1 MKVDRNQ
8 IIGFILIGLIFFAVQ
23 YYTSKTNTELKEAQR
38 IQDSIATSQRPIE
51 ELVNTDTIQASFNND
66 STSAASANIKDSVFL
81 GNKYGSFSVIA
92 TGKQKYYTLENN
104 VVKLTISSLG
114 GRVVSTELK
123 NYKSSFEKGAN
134 VILFNE
140 QGSNMNFNFTLGNA
154 IINTNELYFSTDAPQ
169 SIVVPGEEVD
179 RSDLGKEK
187 YNEKHGFG
195 SESIEF
201 TARSSDGKAMTFK
214 YTLQHNSYMLDF
226 DVLTEGFESI
236 YKSNANR
243 GYLGLT
249 WGTQLIPQ
257 ERPNERM
264 GEDYYTDLYYKLDE
278 GDVEKIEGTKS
289 SREDIRN
296 PINWIGYK
304 QQFFSAVLTN
314 KDKGFNSAR
323 LQTVKPTEPGEL
335 PQFVSDIDIKED
347 TDNEYNLAFYF
358 GPNHF
363 YTLKQYKTSME
374 RLVYLGYAIV
384 RPVNQWLVIPVFNFL
399 NRYIG
404 SYGLIILI
412 LTLLIKTIIFP
423 FTYKTY
429 QSQAKMRV
437 LKPEI
442 DAINEKYPKEKALE
456 RQQATMSL
464 YKKVGVNPLGG
475 CLPMLFQMPVLIA
488 MFFFFP
494 SSIELRQQ
502 EFLWVNDLSSF
513 DDFVRLPFDFP
524 FLGNY
529 LSLFCVLMTITSI
542 FSTKLNSQNQTSEGM
557 PGMKMMMY
565 FMPVMFLFIFNS
577 YAAGL
582 SYYYLLS
589 NLITIAQ
596 VYIVRAMID
605 EDAVRAKLMMKMN
618 SKTSSKKPKK
628 KSRFVKMLEEAQK
641 RQEEQMRKNKKR

>member
-1 MKVDRNQ
+1 MKLDRNQ
-8 IIGFILIGLIFFAVQ
+8 IIGFILIGVIFFAAQ
-23 YYTSKTNTELKEAQR
+23 YYTSKTSKELKEAQR
-38 IQDSIATSQRPIE
+38 IQDSIAAAQRPVEETIKNDTSQ
-51 ELVNTDTIQASFNND
+51 VSFVND
-66 STSAASANIKDSVFL
+66 SMALASANKKDSTFFS
-81 GNKYGSFSVIA
+81 NKYGSFSGLVS
-92 TGKQKYYTLENN
+92 GEQKYYTLENN
-104 VVKLTISSLG
+104 VVKLTISNLG
-114 GRVVSTELK
+114 GRVVSAELK
-123 NYKSSFEKGAN
+123 DYKSSFYKGEN
-134 VILFNE
+134 VFLFNE
-140 QGSNMNFNFTLGNA
+140 HGSNMNFNFTMGNA
-154 IINTNELYFSTDAPQ
+154 IINTKELYFSTDAPQ
-169 SIVVPGEEVD
+169 ATVVQGEEVN
-179 RSDLGKEK
+179 RSDFGKEK
-187 YNEKHGFG
+187 YNKKHSFG
-195 SESIEF
+195 SESIELS
-201 TARSSDGKAMTFK
+201 ARSSDGKEMTFR
-214 YTLQHNSYMLDF
+214 YTLPYNSYMLDF
-226 DVLTEGFESI
+226 DVVTKDFESI
-236 YKSNANR
+236 YASNANR
-243 GYLGLT
+243 GYLGFT
-249 WGTQLIPQ
+249 WGTQPIPQ

-304 QQFFSAVLTN
+304 QQFFSAVLLN
-314 KDKGFNSAR
+314 KGGNFSSAR
-323 LQTVKPTEPGEL
+323 LEAIKSEAKSEL
-335 PQFVSDIDIKED
+335 PQFTSDIDIKEES
-347 TDNEYNLAFYF
+347 DNEYNLAFYF

-412 LTLLIKTIIFP
+412 LTILIKTLIFP

-437 LKPEI
+437 MKPEI

-456 RQQATMSL
+456 RQQATMAL
-464 YKKVGVNPLGG
+464 YKKVGINPLGG

-494 SSIELRQQ
+494 SSIELRQ
-502 EFLWVNDLSSF
+502 EPFMWVNDLSSF
-513 DDFVRLPFDFP
+513 DDFVRLPFSIP
-524 FLGNY
+524 FMGSY

-565 FMPVMFLFIFNS
+565 MMPIMFLFIFNS

-589 NLITIAQ
+589 NLITIGQ
-596 VYIVRAMID
+596 IYLVRGMID
-605 EDAVRAKLMMKMN
+605 EDAVRAKLMTKMN
-618 SKTSSKKPKK
+618 SKATSKKPQK
-628 KSRFVKMLEEAQK
+628 KSRFVKMLEDAQK
-641 RQEEQMRKNKKR
+641 RQEEQMKKNRKK